1 MKTSDFDYSLPPEL
15 IAQTPIEPR
24 DGSRLMV
31 IDRAQGSI
39 IHRQFTDIVD
49 YLREGDVLVFN
60 DSRVIPARLKGKR
73 TGSGGRVEILLLRRM
88 ESGIWEALVRPAR
101 RLQVGAVI
109 DADKVAGLQAE
120 IVGVG
125 DKGIRTVRFSDEKL
139 LVSAGDIP
147 LPPYIHEP
155 LANPERYQTVYARV
169 KGSAAAPTA
178 GLHFTPGLLQMIQQ
192 MGVRCVFVTLH
203 VGLDTFR
210 PVTEDDPR
218 EHVIYREYGEIGEKE
233 AGELTLARREG
244 RRIFCVGTTS
254 VRLLEKAAQTGQ
266 KDGILPF
273 SDWVD
278 LFVLPGHRFK
288 MVDALV
294 TNFHLPRSTLFMLVT
309 AFGGKALIDK
319 AYQEAISQKYRFYS
333 FGDSTLIL

>member
-1 MKTSDFDYSLPPEL
+1 
-15 IAQTPIEPR
+15 
-24 DGSRLMV
+24 MV

-39 IHRQFTDIVD
+39 IHRHFTDIVD
-49 YLREGDVLVFN
+49 YLRDGDVLVFN

-73 TGSGGRVEILLLRRM
+73 TGSRGRVEILLLRRM

-178 GLHFTPGLLQMIQQ
+178 GLHFTPGLLQKIEQ